1 MKIKQIAHYP
11 EEDCVK
17 IEYEEG
23 DELIF
28 RGEEG
33 KRLLQLTEM
42 KVGEIYTITNDRAQ
56 VWDATVEKISEN
68 AVHFVNVGSAE
79 HGFIPYADAK
89 SYSFVKKKGVKQ
101 TTAKERVEKELSE
114 LSERCK
120 KLASFM
126 MTAEYDKL
134 SAAQRYL
141 MEKQLQAMEEYECI
155 LNARL
160 SIW

>member
-79 HGFIPYADAK
+79 HGFIPYTDAK
-89 SYSFVKKKGVKQ
+89 SYSFVKKKGVPQ
-101 TTAKERVEKELSE
+101 TSAKERVEKELSE

-134 SAAQRYL
+134 SVAQRYL